1 MGGPP
6 EPRDERRRAPRP
18 DPIAIP
24 RDALC
29 AHMADLDEACTVL
42 GSEVDPK
49 ARRLVEDVLGSLQAV
64 MFDHLPP
71 GEGPADH
78 AA

>member
-1 MGGPP
+1 MGGAP

-18 DPIAIP
+18 DPVPIP
-24 RDALC
+24 REALC
-29 AHMADLDEACTVL
+29 EHLADLDEACTAL
-42 GSEVDPK
+42 GAGADPK

-64 MFDHLPP
+64 VFDHLPP
-71 GEGPADH
+71 GEGSADH